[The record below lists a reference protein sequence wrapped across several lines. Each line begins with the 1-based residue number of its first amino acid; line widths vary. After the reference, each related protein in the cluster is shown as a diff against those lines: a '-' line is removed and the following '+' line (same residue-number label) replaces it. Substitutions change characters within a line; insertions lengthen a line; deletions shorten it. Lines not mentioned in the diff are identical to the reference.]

1 MSYIINKRDGTQLT
15 TVLEGTTDTTATSL
29 TLVGQNYIGWG
40 EIFQEN
46 LVHLMENFARSA
58 IPANALVG
66 QLWFDT
72 TSKRLNVLV
81 AEDLWRPLVTSVIN
95 TLPPASPN
103 VGDFWYDTTRR
114 QLRVWNST
122 AWQIIGPVYTATQG
136 PTGANAISISD
147 NLNTPRHVVSLES
160 RGATFAIFNPYTEF
174 LTLADV
180 DGFGNTIPR
189 GFSFRSN
196 ISSDVLFHGTV
207 ENSMT
212 LQGISPDVFLRG
224 DQDDFTTG
232 NLNIINNGGLWL
244 GESSEARITYEP
256 VTNNVI
262 FAVSKNETNF
272 RLTGIYN
279 SGEKTLLQSNVQSG
293 MLTVYDDPV
302 DSMGISTK
310 NYTDNNITQAES
322 RQNTNLRNNVAAIN
336 NSIGILTTEIN
347 TVNNYAFNNVTQ
359 INANLLLKAAIAS
372 PTLTGVPAAPTAAA
386 GTNTTQLATTAFVK
400 TAVDAAVA
408 QIPPGIP
415 TGGIILWS
423 GSVGAIPAGWALCN
437 GSNGTP
443 DLRSRFVVGA
453 GSAYN
458 VNATGGT
465 ADAVVVSHSHSITD
479 PGHRHLMPGD
489 DQLAFANGAAGWPA
503 RSAGGFGYDAR
514 SVGGGGGQ
522 IWLTSDSTIGISV
535 NSAGQSG
542 VGANLPPYYALAY
555 IMKTA

>member
-1 MSYIINKRDGTQLT
+1 MSYIINKRDGTQIT

-58 IPANALVG
+58 LPANALVG

-72 TSKRLNVLV
+72 TAKRLNVLV
-81 AEDLWRPLVTSVIN
+81 EEDLWRPLVTSVVN
-95 TLPPASPN
+95 TNAPASPN

-114 QLRVWNST
+114 QVRVWNST
-122 AWQIIGPVYTATQG
+122 AWQIVGPVYTATQG
-136 PTGANAISISD
+136 PTGANAISIADS
-147 NLNTPRHVVSLES
+147 LNTPRHVVSLES

-180 DGFGNTIPR
+180 PGFGNTIPR

-196 ISSDVLFHGTV
+196 INSDTLFHGTV
-207 ENSMT
+207 ENAMT
-212 LQGISPDVFLRG
+212 LRGISPDVFLRG
-224 DQDDFTTG
+224 DQDDYTTG
-232 NLNIINNGGLWL
+232 NLNIINDGGVWL
-244 GESSEARITYEP
+244 GANSEARITVNP
-256 VTNNVI
+256 VTNNVV
-262 FAVSKNETNF
+262 FALSMNDTNF
-272 RLTGIYN
+272 RLTGT
-279 SGEKTLLQSNVQSG
+279 SDGGEKVLLQSNVQSG

-322 RQNTNLRNNVAAIN
+322 RQNTNLVSNVAAIN
-336 NSIGILTTEIN
+336 TTLGTLTTEIN
-347 TVNNYAFNNVTQ
+347 RVNNYAFNSVTQ
-359 INANLLLKAAIAS
+359 LNADVALKAAIAS
-372 PTLTGVPAAPTAAA
+372 PTLTGVPAAPTATA

-400 TAVDAAVA
+400 TAVDTAVA
-408 QIPPGIP
+408 TIPAGIP

-423 GSVGAIPAGWALCN
+423 GSVGAIPTGWALCN

-443 DLRSRFVVGA
+443 DLRSRFVIGA

-458 VNATGGT
+458 VAATGGSANT
-465 ADAVVVSHSHSITD
+465 VVVSHTHSVTD
-479 PGHRHLMPGD
+479 PGHAHTVT
-489 DQLAFANGAAGWPA
+489 QGATVSGTTP
-503 RSAGGFGYDAR
+503 RQR
-514 SVGGGGGQ
+514 IRV
-522 IWLTSDSTIGISV
+522 LSDTATTGVSDPTNTNTTGITV

-542 VGANLPPYYALAY
+542 IDANLPPYYALAY

>member
-1 MSYIINKRDGTQLT
+1 MSYIINKRDGTQIT

-58 IPANALVG
+58 LPSNALVG

-72 TSKRLNVLV
+72 TAKRLNVLV
-81 AEDLWRPLVTSVIN
+81 DEDLWRPLVTSVAN

-103 VGDFWYDTTRR
+103 VGDFWYDTTAR
-114 QLRVWNST
+114 QLKIWNST
-122 AWQIIGPVYTATQG
+122 AWQIVGPVYTATQG

-174 LTLADV
+174 LTLNDV
-180 DGFGNTIPR
+180 PGFGNTIPR

-196 ISSDVLFHGTV
+196 ISSDTLFHGTV
-207 ENSMT
+207 ENAMT
-212 LQGISPDVFLRG
+212 LQGITPDVFVRG

-232 NLNIINNGGLWL
+232 NLYIQNDGGLWL
-244 GESSEARITYEP
+244 GGQGEARITYDP
-256 VTNNVI
+256 VINDVV
-262 FAVSKNETNF
+262 FALSKDETNF
-272 RLTGIYN
+272 RLSGVYDG
-279 SGEKTLLQSNVQSG
+279 GEKTLLQSNVQSG

-302 DSMGISTK
+302 DAMGISTK
-310 NYTDNNITQAES
+310 NYTDTNVTQAEQ
-322 RQNTNLRNNVAAIN
+322 RQNTNLVSNVAAIN
-336 NSIGILTTEIN
+336 NSLGILTTEIN
-347 TVNNYAFNNVTQ
+347 RVNNYAVNSVTQ
-359 INANLLLKAAIAS
+359 LNSDLTLKAAIAS
-372 PTLTGVPAAPTAAA
+372 PTFTGVPAAPTAAE
-386 GTNTTQLATTAFVK
+386 GTDTTQLATTAFVK
-400 TAVDAAVA
+400 TAVDAAIA

-423 GSVGAIPAGWALCN
+423 GSVGAIPSGWALCN

-453 GSAYN
+453 GSTYN
-458 VNATGGT
+458 VATTGGS
-465 ADAVVVSHSHSITD
+465 ANAIVVAHSHSITD
-479 PGHRHLMPGD
+479 PGHAHSFTAYTPGS
-489 DQLAFANGAAGWPA
+489 GAALHQSYNSTGVA
-503 RSAGGFGYDAR
+503 SGTGSA
-514 SVGGGGGQ
+514 
-522 IWLTSDSTIGISV
+522 TTGITV
-535 NSAGQSG
+535 NSSGQSG
-542 VGANLPPYYALAY
+542 INANLPPYYALAY

>member
-15 TVLEGTTDTTATSL
+15 TVLDGTTNTTATSL

-58 IPANALVG
+58 LPANALVG

-72 TSKRLNVLV
+72 TAKRLNVLV
-81 AEDLWRPLVTSVIN
+81 EEDLWRPLVTSVVN

-114 QLRVWNST
+114 QVRVWNST
-122 AWQIIGPVYTATQG
+122 AWQIVGPTYTATQG
-136 PTGANAISISD
+136 PTGANAISIADS
-147 NLNTPRHVVSLES
+147 LNTPRHVVSLES

-174 LTLADV
+174 LTLNEVA
-180 DGFGNTIPR
+180 GFGNSIPR

-196 ISSDVLFHGTV
+196 ISSDTLFHGTV

-212 LQGISPDVFLRG
+212 IQGISPDVFLRG
-224 DQDDFTTG
+224 DQDDYTTG

-272 RLTGIYN
+272 RLTGLYDG
-279 SGEKTLLQSNVQSG
+279 GEKTMLQSNVQTG

-302 DSMGISTK
+302 DSLGISTK
-310 NYTDNNITQAES
+310 NYTDNNIAQAES
-322 RQNTNLRNNVAAIN
+322 RQNTNLRSNVAAIN
-336 NSIGILTTEIN
+336 TTLGTLTTEIN
-347 TVNNYAFNNVTQ
+347 RVNNYAFNSVTQ
-359 INANLLLKAAIAS
+359 LTADVALRATIAS

-386 GTNTTQLATTAFVK
+386 GTNTTQLATTEFVK

-423 GSVGAIPAGWALCN
+423 GSVGAIPTGWALCN
-437 GSNGTP
+437 GTNGTP
-443 DLRSRFVVGA
+443 DLRSRFVIGA

-458 VNATGGT
+458 VAATGGS
-465 ADAVVVSHSHSITD
+465 ANAVVVSHTHSVTD
-479 PGHRHLMPGD
+479 PGHIHGAGITAPGVI
-489 DQLAFANGAAGWPA
+489 AHAPTSSSIMGASSGIQGY
-503 RSAGGFGYDAR
+503 RNYISSA
-514 SVGGGGGQ
+514 V
-522 IWLTSDSTIGISV
+522 TGISV

-542 VGANLPPYYALAY
+542 VNANLPPYYALAY

>member
-1 MSYIINKRDGTQLT
+1 MSYIINKRDGTQIT

-72 TSKRLNVLV
+72 TDKRLNVLV
-81 AEDLWRPLVTSVIN
+81 DEDLWRPLVTSVAN

-103 VGDFWYDTTRR
+103 VGDFWYDTTAR
-114 QLRVWNST
+114 QVKIWNSA
-122 AWQIIGPVYTATQG
+122 AWQIVGPVYTATQG
-136 PTGANAISISD
+136 PTGANAISIADS
-147 NLNTPRHVVSLES
+147 LNTPRHVVSLES

-174 LTLADV
+174 LTLNDV
-180 DGFGNTIPR
+180 PGFGNTIPR

-196 ISSDVLFHGTV
+196 ISSDTLFHGTV
-207 ENSMT
+207 ENAMT
-212 LQGISPDVFLRG
+212 LQGIAPDVFIRG

-232 NLNIINNGGLWL
+232 NLSIQNDGGVWL
-244 GESSEARITYEP
+244 GGNSEARITINP
-256 VTNNVI
+256 VTNNVV
-262 FAVSKNETNF
+262 FALSTEATNF
-272 RLTGIYN
+272 RLTGTFDG
-279 SGEKTLLQSNVQSG
+279 GEKIMLQSNVQSG

-310 NYTDNNITQAES
+310 NYTDNNVTQAEQ
-322 RQNTNLRNNVAAIN
+322 RQNTNLVSNVTAIN
-336 NSIGILTTEIN
+336 NSLGILTTEIN
-347 TVNNYAFNNVTQ
+347 RVNNYTVNSVTQ
-359 INANLLLKAAIAS
+359 LNADVALRATIAS
-372 PTLTGVPAAPTAAA
+372 PTFTGVPAAPTASA

-423 GSVGAIPAGWALCN
+423 GSVGAIPSGWALCN
-437 GSNGTP
+437 GQNGTP

-465 ADAVVVSHSHSITD
+465 ANAVVVSHTHSVTD
-479 PGHRHLMPGD
+479 PGHAHQMSRVLTD
-489 DQLAFANGAAGWPA
+489 LNV
-503 RSAGGFGYDAR
+503 DAR
-514 SVGGGGGQ
+514 FDAVS
-522 IWLTSDSTIGISV
+522 LRATSDDAEYTNRNTESATTGITINST
-535 NSAGQSG
+535 GQSG
-542 VGANLPPYYALAY
+542 IDANLPPYYALAY

>member
-1 MSYIINKRDGTQLT
+1 MSYIINKRDGTQIT

-72 TSKRLNVLV
+72 TDKRLNVLV
-81 AEDLWRPLVTSVIN
+81 DEDLWRPLVTSVVN

-114 QLRVWNST
+114 QVRVWNST
-122 AWQIIGPVYTATQG
+122 AWQIVGPVYTATQG
-136 PTGANAISISD
+136 PTGANAISIADS
-147 NLNTPRHVVSLES
+147 LNTPRHVVSLES

-174 LTLADV
+174 LTLNDV
-180 DGFGNTIPR
+180 PGFGNTIPQ

-196 ISSDVLFHGTV
+196 INTDVMFHGTV

-212 LQGISPDVFLRG
+212 LQGISPNVFIRG
-224 DQDDFTTG
+224 DQDDITTG
-232 NLNIINNGGLWL
+232 NLNIINDGGVWI
-244 GESSEARITYEP
+244 GGNSEARITVNP
-256 VTNNVI
+256 VTNNVV
-262 FAVSKNETNF
+262 FALSTEATNL
-272 RLTGIYN
+272 RLTGTFDG
-279 SGEKTLLQSNVQSG
+279 GEKTLLQSNVQSG

-310 NYTDNNITQAES
+310 NYTDTNVTQAEQ

-336 NSIGILTTEIN
+336 NSLGILTTEIN
-347 TVNNYAFNNVTQ
+347 RVNNYAVNSVTQ
-359 INANLLLKAAIAS
+359 INADLTLKAAIAS
-372 PTLTGVPAAPTAAA
+372 PTFTGVPAAPTAAA
-386 GTNTTQLATTAFVK
+386 GTDTTQLATTAFVK
-400 TAVDAAVA
+400 TAIDTAVA
-408 QIPPGIP
+408 TIPPPGIP

-423 GSVGAIPAGWALCN
+423 GSVGAIPTGWALCN
-437 GSNGTP
+437 GTNGTP

-458 VNATGGT
+458 VNATGGS
-465 ADAVVVSHSHSITD
+465 ANAVVVSHTHSVTD
-479 PGHRHLMPGD
+479 PGHNHDYRIG
-489 DQLAFANGAAGWPA
+489 Q
-503 RSAGGFGYDAR
+503 SAGT
-514 SVGGGGGQ
+514 
-522 IWLTSDSTIGISV
+522 LTPTIGGWSFVGTYLATKYNNFIQSASTGITV
-535 NSAGQSG
+535 NSTGQSG
-542 VGANLPPYYALAY
+542 IDANLPPYYALAY

>member
-1 MSYIINKRDGTQLT
+1 MSYIINKRDGTQIT

-58 IPANALVG
+58 LPANALVG

-72 TSKRLNVLV
+72 TAKRLNVLV
-81 AEDLWRPLVTSVIN
+81 AEDSFRPLVTSVVN

-103 VGDFWYDTTRR
+103 VGDFWYDTNTR
-114 QLRVWNST
+114 QVKVWNST
-122 AWQIIGPVYTATQG
+122 AWQIVGPVYTSTQG
-136 PTGANAISISD
+136 PTGANAVSIADS
-147 NLNTPRHVVSLES
+147 LNTPRHVVSLES
-160 RGATFAIFNPYTEF
+160 RGATFAIFNPYPEF
-174 LTLADV
+174 LTLNDV
-180 DGFGNTIPR
+180 AGFGNTIPS

-196 ISSDVLFHGTV
+196 ISSGTLFHGTV
-207 ENSMT
+207 ENAMT
-212 LQGISPDVFLRG
+212 LRGIAPDVFLRG

-232 NLNIINNGGLWL
+232 NLNIINDGGVWL
-244 GESSEARITYEP
+244 GANSEARITVNP
-256 VTNNVI
+256 VTNNVV
-262 FAVSKNETNF
+262 FALSTEATNL
-272 RLTGIYN
+272 RLTGT
-279 SGEKTLLQSNVQSG
+279 SDGGEKTLLQSNVQSG

-302 DSMGISTK
+302 DAMGISTK
-310 NYTDNNITQAES
+310 NYTDNNITQAEQ

-347 TVNNYAFNNVTQ
+347 TVNNYVVNSVTQ
-359 INANLLLKAAIAS
+359 INANLALRAAIAS
-372 PTLTGVPAAPTAAA
+372 PTFTGVPAAPTAAA

-408 QIPPGIP
+408 TIPANIP

-423 GSVGAIPAGWALCN
+423 GSVGAIPTGWVLCN

-453 GSAYN
+453 GSTYN
-458 VNATGGT
+458 VAATGGS
-465 ADAVVVSHSHSITD
+465 ANAVVVSHTHSITD
-479 PGHRHLMPGD
+479 PGHAHTYTSKGATNSGV
-489 DQLAFANGAAGWPA
+489 DQWNGI
-503 RSAGGFGYDAR
+503 
-514 SVGGGGGQ
+514 VGRLGS
-522 IWLTSDSTIGISV
+522 ISTSTATTGIAV
-535 NSAGQSG
+535 NSTGQSG
-542 VGANLPPYYALAY
+542 VDANLPPYYALAY

>member
-1 MSYIINKRDGTQLT
+1 MSYIINKRDGTQIT

-58 IPANALVG
+58 LPANALVG

-72 TSKRLNVLV
+72 TAKRLNVLV
-81 AEDLWRPLVTSVIN
+81 AEDLWRPLVTSVVN

-114 QLRVWNST
+114 QVRIWDS
-122 AWQIIGPVYTATQG
+122 ARWQIVGPVYTVTQG
-136 PTGANAISISD
+136 PTGANAISIADS
-147 NLNTPRHVVSLES
+147 LNTPRHVVSLES
-160 RGATFAIFNPYTEF
+160 RGATFSIFNPYTEF
-174 LTLADV
+174 TTLSEVA
-180 DGFGNTIPR
+180 GFGNTIQR
-189 GFSFRSN
+189 GFNFRSN

-207 ENSMT
+207 QNSMT
-212 LQGISPDVFLRG
+212 LQGISPDTFVRG

-232 NLNIINNGGLWL
+232 NLYIQNDSGLWL
-244 GESSEARITYEP
+244 GNSGEARITYEP

-272 RLTGIYN
+272 RLTGIYD
-279 SGEKTLLQSNVQSG
+279 SGVKTMLQSNVQSG

-310 NYTDNNITQAES
+310 NYTDNNIAQAEQ
-322 RQNTNLRNNVAAIN
+322 RQNTNLVSNVAAIN
-336 NSIGILTTEIN
+336 NNLGILTTELN
-347 TVNNYAFNNVTQ
+347 RVNNYAVNNITQ
-359 INANLLLKAAIAS
+359 LTADVALRATIAS
-372 PTLTGVPAAPTAAA
+372 PTLTGVPAAPTAAT

-400 TAVDAAVA
+400 TAVDVA
-408 QIPPGIP
+408 IALIPPGIP

-423 GSVGAIPAGWALCN
+423 GSVGAIPTGWTLCN

-453 GSAYN
+453 GSTYN
-458 VNATGGT
+458 VDATGGT
-465 ADAVVVSHSHSITD
+465 ADAIVVAHSHSITD
-479 PGHRHLMPGD
+479 PGHVHAFTAYTPGS
-489 DQLAFANGAAGWPA
+489 GAALHQSFNSTGVA
-503 RSAGGFGYDAR
+503 SGTGSA
-514 SVGGGGGQ
+514 V
-522 IWLTSDSTIGISV
+522 TGIAV
-535 NSAGQSG
+535 NSTGQSG
-542 VGANLPPYYALAY
+542 VNANLPPYYALAY